1 MQLTQDIFVFPATE
15 VGGYIVYAPLYRV
28 CFRTN
33 EYTAKQFREALIM
46 DDLDADHRVSKEILQ
61 RIAEIRNCE
70 KITPSDGDAL
80 FGTDLSVILSQR
92 CNLACTYCYAKDAH
106 SDQVLDFNVLKKC
119 VDFVIDYPVNK
130 TKRFTFIGG
139 GEPTLTWPLLRES
152 IEYIRNRNCEQKVNC
167 SVVTNGTLLTK
178 EKLDFFYKNQVRIV
192 LSFEILK
199 QVQDIQRPLASGRS
213 SFGRV
218 SEALTY
224 IKQSGVTCD
233 CIRSTITNLNVEDMT
248 LMVQQLAENYSF
260 IRYVDLEPVTDKNN
274 TKDFYDRYI
283 NNFFE
288 AKRYGESVGITVYNS
303 VSSSLSSVKT
313 RFCRR
318 EFCLTPTGEI
328 VCCHRVS
335 SSNDSLFNTFLIGK
349 VTSNSIEI
357 DENKI
362 ELLSAIKTNFKECSN
377 CFAKYNCAGGCLS
390 ERLGVP
396 QTHEA
401 KCYFTK
407 KMLSLQLE
415 EEMNKHL
422 YHE

>member
-1 MQLTQDIFVFPATE
+1 MQQEPDIFVIPSSEA
-15 VGGYIVYAPLYRV
+15 GRYIIYAPLYRV
-28 CFRTN
+28 CFCTN
-33 EYTAKQFREALIM
+33 EYTARQFQEALYVT
-46 DDLDADHRVSKEILQ
+46 DLASSHRVSNEILQ
-61 RIAEIRNCE
+61 RITEIRNFE
-70 KITPSDGDAL
+70 RITPSDGDAL

-92 CNLACTYCYAKDAH
+92 CNLACTYCYAKEAH

-119 VDFVIDYPVNK
+119 VDFIIDYPVNK

-152 IEYIRNRNCEQKVNC
+152 IEYIRNRHCEQKINC
-167 SVVTNGTLLTK
+167 SVVTNGTLLTQD
-178 EKLDFFYKNQVRIV
+178 KLDFFCRNQVRIV

-199 QVQDIQRPLASGRS
+199 QFQDTQRPLLSGRS
-213 SFGRV
+213 SFDIV
-218 SEALTY
+218 SEALSN
-224 IKQSGVTCD
+224 IKRSGVLCD
-233 CIRSTITNLNVEDMT
+233 CIRSTITNNNVEEMT
-248 LMVQQLAENYSF
+248 LMVKQLAENYPF
-260 IRYVDLEPVTDKNN
+260 IKYVDLEPVTDRNN
-274 TKDFYDRYI
+274 TKDFYDKYI

-288 AKRYGESVGITVYNS
+288 AKRFGESVGVTVYNS

-335 SSNDSLFNTFLIGK
+335 SSKDSLFNTFLIGK
-349 VTSNSIEI
+349 ATSRNIEI
-357 DENKI
+357 HEQKI
-362 ELLSAIKTNFKECSN
+362 ELLSGIKTNFKECSS
-377 CFAKYNCAGGCLS
+377 CFAMYNCAGGCLS

-396 QTHEA
+396 QTHKA

-415 EEMNKHL
+415 EELNTHL